1 MSHVL
6 LPKFV
11 TGPSGVVYR
20 YGICECGHLVAMFPY
35 VNHQQNAEIMET
47 QHRDHVAKVLGYQC
61 DKTPFFPLDVMK
73 DVVARAEANQRIL
86 LAMELQQDIEKVYQS
101 FQPTP
106 KPGKENTP

>member
-6 LPKFV
+6 IPKFV
-11 TGPSGVVYR
+11 AGSDGTVYR
-20 YGICECGHLVAMFPY
+20 YGLCECGTLIAMMP
-35 VNHQQNAEIMET
+35 VHNPQNCEILET

-73 DVVARAEANQRIL
+73 DVVARAEQNQRIL
-86 LAMELQQDIEKVYQS
+86 LAMELQRDIEKVYQS
-101 FQPTP
+101 FHPTP